1 MNRFLAGRA
10 ERRAL
15 RIARVAV
22 CNSRRTA
29 HDVVER
35 LRVDPDRVKVVYLG
49 SDPDQF
55 PPVTPAERAKARS
68 RLGWADRPWA
78 VFVGALGDT
87 RKGFDTLYA
96 AWRDLC
102 RDPGWDAN
110 LAAVGAGAGLPAL
123 RERAVADGLASR
135 VYFLG
140 FRTDVPCILAAA
152 DLMVH
157 PARYEPY
164 GMGVHEALCRG
175 LPAIVSAAAGVS
187 ERYPP
192 DLTDLILADPES
204 PTELAA
210 RLRYWRANAESLATR
225 VRPLAD
231 ELRSHTWTDMAREIV
246 AAVEGMPPSQSR
258 PPQLDSRSA
267 VGRPAGGA
275 R

>member
-1 MNRFLAGRA
+1 M
-10 ERRAL
+10 
-15 RIARVAV
+15 
-22 CNSRRTA
+22 
-29 HDVVER
+29 
-35 LRVDPDRVKVVYLG
+35 
-49 SDPDQF
+49 
-55 PPVTPAERAKARS
+55 
-68 RLGWADRPWA
+68 
-78 VFVGALGDT
+78 
-87 RKGFDTLYA
+87 
-96 AWRDLC
+96 RD
-102 RDPGWDAN
+102 
-110 LAAVGAGAGLPAL
+110 
-123 RERAVADGLASR
+123 RAVADGLASR
-135 VYFLG
+135 IRFLG

-164 GMGVHEALCRG
+164 GIGVHEALCRG
-175 LPAIVSAAAGVS
+175 LPAIVSAAAGVT

-225 VRPLAD
+225 IGPLAD

-246 AAVEGMPPSQSR
+246 AAVEGMPPPQSR

-267 VGRPAGGA
+267 VGRPASEA